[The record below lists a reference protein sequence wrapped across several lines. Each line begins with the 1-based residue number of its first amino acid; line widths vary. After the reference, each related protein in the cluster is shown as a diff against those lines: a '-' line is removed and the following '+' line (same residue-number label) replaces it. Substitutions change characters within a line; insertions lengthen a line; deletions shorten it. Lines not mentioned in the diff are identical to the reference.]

1 MSQEQYVGI
10 DVSKAKLDVAV
21 HDQSDAHSFNNSV
34 GGRRK
39 LVALLHQLQPS
50 LIVFE
55 PSGGYELELTKTLVL
70 EQLPFVMVNA
80 ARIRQFA
87 GATGQLAKTDAID
100 AQVIAH
106 YAAVLKPTP
115 RPVPT
120 EQDRQL
126 QGLIARRRQLLDM
139 LTAET
144 NRLEAAA
151 QPIAKRI
158 RQHVTWLK
166 KQLKS
171 LDRDIDTMLRENPMW
186 QEDEQILRSVPG
198 IGPVVCSTL
207 LAELPELGTLSNR
220 QISALV
226 GVAPFNHDSGKL
238 KGHRCTMGGR
248 ASVRSVLYMAAV
260 SGLKWNPVIRAFYDR
275 LTKAGKRPK
284 VALTACMRKLITILN
299 AMLRDRTFWQ
309 QTTTT
314 TITAAATA

>member
-1 MSQEQYVGI
+1 MSQETYVGI

-21 HDQSDAHSFNNSV
+21 HDQPDAYSFNNSV

-39 LVALLHQLQPS
+39 LVALLQELQPA

-70 EQLPFVMVNA
+70 EQLAFVMVNA

-87 GATGQLAKTDAID
+87 KASGRLAKTDAID
-100 AQVIAH
+100 AQLIAH
-106 YAAVLKPTP
+106 YAAALKPTP

-120 EQDRQL
+120 DQDRAL
-126 QGLIARRRQLLDM
+126 QALVARRRQLLEM

-144 NRLEAAA
+144 NRLELAARPVA
-151 QPIAKRI
+151 RQIK
-158 RQHVTWLK
+158 QHVTWLK
-166 KQLKS
+166 KQLKG

-186 QEDEQILRSVPG
+186 QEDEEILRSVPG
-198 IGPVVCSTL
+198 IGPVACSTL

-238 KGHRCTMGGR
+238 KGYRCISGGR
-248 ASVRSVLYMAAV
+248 ASVRSVLYMAV
-260 SGLKWNPVIRAFYDR
+260 VCGLQYNPVIRAFYDR
-275 LTKAGKRPK
+275 LTKAGKKPK
-284 VALTACMRKLITILN
+284 VALTAAMRKLITILN
-299 AMLRDRTFWQ
+299 AMLRTRTLWQ
-309 QTTTT
+309 QRATTQATT
-314 TITAAATA
+314 